1 MTPSLVMVVDDDLG
15 VLKVVELTLSGAG
28 FSVLAFDDPRDA
40 VDDLNEGLRPDVIV
54 SDISMPGMSGFD
66 FYKRVREIT
75 ELRSVPFLFLTA
87 LEDRSYVRQ
96 GMTLG
101 ADDYLTKPFGRQE
114 LTEAV
119 SVRLQRISE
128 LRQPIEGVVSARGL
142 GHPGVRQNG
151 KRLDWDSVKVLEL
164 LFYFLENRG
173 GVTTFEVA
181 EALWPGKT

>member
-101 ADDYLTKPFGRQE
+101 ADDTRP
-114 LTEAV
+114 AV
-119 SVRLQRISE
+119 RT
-128 LRQPIEGVVSARGL
+128 ARTG
-142 GHPGVRQNG
+142 
-151 KRLDWDSVKVLEL
+151 
-164 LFYFLENRG
+164 
-173 GVTTFEVA
+173 
-181 EALWPGKT
+181 